1 MSKGGTTSGS
11 TEIPAWLESA
21 AIENINKAKGVSDIG
36 YVPYYGPDVAAF
48 SPMQQQ
54 SMQSTGNAASAFGL
68 APQGFNAMSGL
79 PQQQTFTGGVQ
90 GYSSAPL
97 YNQALDEL
105 YDNAPA
111 QYNALSSQFMDPF
124 SGSSGPRTS
133 YTPTVSNM
141 GGGDN
146 GRSPYGN
153 DANIDHLN
161 RMSANQNNAYDSIYR
176 QNFSGDMTGGETFSG
191 DDGNYYTVG
200 YGDGQVD
207 RGLANSIPPNSGNQL
222 QSSVDAFGN
231 IVQNYIG
238 GGLMGSL
245 YERATGDPMFNSRGV
260 PVTDINTMDRTRP
273 NTRSDGLGAYQYGF
287 DSGTLYDAN
296 EFGGIQGFDG
306 VPDNLGGIQATPATM
321 SGPMETSPYMR
332 GADEFGGLLDYGQ
345 GQVDPG
351 LQEARAMQ
359 DQINA
364 QQQQAQQAAI
374 QEAIVQQQI
383 IEQQKQ
389 AERIKN
395 DEIERERAIRL
406 QIERERQIESN
417 RQAAIAEANTR
428 AALLAQEKAAAA
440 RAAAVQRNSGGGY
453 GGGNGGGNN
462 NSNQGY
468 SGGGGSSSSSLG
480 QGNAKSGFGFG
491 L

>member
-1 MSKGGTTSGS
+1 MSKGGSTTNS

-21 AIENINKAKGVSDIG
+21 AIENINKARGVSDIG
-36 YVPYYGPDVAAF
+36 YVPYYGADVAAF

-79 PQQQTFTGGVQ
+79 PQQQTFAGGVQ

-111 QYNALSSQFMDPF
+111 QYNALNAQFMDPF
-124 SGSSGPRTS
+124 SGSSSQRTS
-133 YTPTVSNM
+133 YTPTVSNINI
-141 GGGDN
+141 GGGGN
-146 GRSPYGN
+146 GNGGGGGGGGGN
-153 DANIDHLN
+153 AIPD
-161 RMSANQNNAYDSIYR
+161 SYDSIYR

-238 GGLMGSL
+238 GGLIGSL
-245 YERATGDPMFNSRGV
+245 YERATGEPMFNSHGV

-273 NTRSDGLGAYQYGF
+273 NTRTDGLGPYQYGF
-287 DSGTLYDAN
+287 DSGTPYDAN
-296 EFGGIQGFDG
+296 EFGGIQS
-306 VPDNLGGIQATPATM
+306 TPATM
-321 SGPMETSPYMR
+321 SGLMETSPYMR

-351 LQEARAMQ
+351 LQQARAMQ

-364 QQQQAQQAAI
+364 QQQKAQQAAI
-374 QEAIVQQQI
+374 QEAIVQQQM
-383 IEQQKQ
+383 IEAQKQ
-389 AERIKN
+389 ADRIANDQVER
-395 DEIERERAIRL
+395 DRAIRL
-406 QIERERQIESN
+406 QQERDRQIESN
-417 RQAAIAEANTR
+417 RQAAIAQANTR

-453 GGGNGGGNN
+453 GGGND

-480 QGNAKSGFGFG
+480 KGNAKSGFGFG

>member
-1 MSKGGTTSGS
+1 MSKGGSTTNS

-21 AIENINKAKGVSDIG
+21 AIENINKARGVSDIG
-36 YVPYYGPDVAAF
+36 YVPYYGADVAAF

-79 PQQQTFTGGVQ
+79 PQQQTFAGGVQ

-105 YDNAPA
+105 YDNAPG
-111 QYNALSSQFMDPF
+111 QYNALNAQFMDPF
-124 SGSSGPRTS
+124 SGSSSQRTS
-133 YTPTVSNM
+133 YTPTVSNINI
-141 GGGDN
+141 GGGGN
-146 GRSPYGN
+146 GNGGGGGGGN
-153 DANIDHLN
+153 AVPD
-161 RMSANQNNAYDSIYR
+161 SYDSIYR

-231 IVQNYIG
+231 IIKSKIDDVYYGI
-238 GGLMGSL
+238 
-245 YERATGDPMFNSRGV
+245 TGDPLFDSNGV

-273 NTRSDGLGAYQYGF
+273 NTRTDGLGPYQYGF
-287 DSGTLYDAN
+287 DSGTPYDAN
-296 EFGGIQGFDG
+296 EFGGIQS
-306 VPDNLGGIQATPATM
+306 TPATM
-321 SGPMETSPYMR
+321 SGLMETLPYMR

-351 LQEARAMQ
+351 LQQARAMQ

-364 QQQQAQQAAI
+364 QQQKAQQAAI
-374 QEAIVQQQI
+374 QEAIVQQQM
-383 IEQQKQ
+383 IEAQKQ
-389 AERIKN
+389 ADRIANDQVER
-395 DEIERERAIRL
+395 DRAIRL
-406 QIERERQIESN
+406 QQERDRQIESN
-417 RQAAIAEANTR
+417 RQAAIAQANTR

-453 GGGNGGGNN
+453 GGGND

-480 QGNAKSGFGFG
+480 KGNAKSGFGFG

>member
-1 MSKGGTTSGS
+1 MY
-11 TEIPAWLESA
+11 I
-21 AIENINKAKGVSDIG
+21 D
-36 YVPYYGPDVAAF
+36 DDF
-48 SPMQQQ
+48 
-54 SMQSTGNAASAFGL
+54 
-68 APQGFNAMSGL
+68 
-79 PQQQTFTGGVQ
+79 GGVQ
-90 GYSSAPL
+90 G
-97 YNQALDEL
+97 
-105 YDNAPA
+105 
-111 QYNALSSQFMDPF
+111 M
-124 SGSSGPRTS
+124 
-133 YTPTVSNM
+133 
-141 GGGDN
+141 
-146 GRSPYGN
+146 
-153 DANIDHLN
+153 
-161 RMSANQNNAYDSIYR
+161 
-176 QNFSGDMTGGETFSG
+176 
-191 DDGNYYTVG
+191 
-200 YGDGQVD
+200 
-207 RGLANSIPPNSGNQL
+207 
-222 QSSVDAFGN
+222 
-231 IVQNYIG
+231 
-238 GGLMGSL
+238 
-245 YERATGDPMFNSRGV
+245 
-260 PVTDINTMDRTRP
+260 
-273 NTRSDGLGAYQYGF
+273 
-287 DSGTLYDAN
+287 
-296 EFGGIQGFDG
+296 DG
-306 VPDNLGGIQATPATM
+306 VPNNLGGIQATPATM

-389 AERIKN
+389 AERIAN

-417 RQAAIAEANTR
+417 RQSAIAEANTR

>member
-238 GGLMGSL
+238 GGLIGSL

-273 NTRSDGLGAYQYGF
+273 FIKSDGLGGMYV
-287 DSGTLYDAN
+287 DDNL
-296 EFGGIQGFDG
+296 GGVQGING
-306 VPDNLGGIQATPATM
+306 VDDNLGGIQATPATM
-321 SGPMETSPYMR
+321 SGPMETLPSMQ
-332 GADEFGGLLDYGQ
+332 GAYVDDNLGGVQGFGGLLDYGQ

-440 RAAAVQRNSGGGY
+440 RAAAVQRSSGGGY

>member
-1 MSKGGTTSGS
+1 MSKGGSTTNS

-21 AIENINKAKGVSDIG
+21 AIENINKARGVSDIG
-36 YVPYYGPDVAAF
+36 YVPYYGADVAAF

-79 PQQQTFTGGVQ
+79 PQQQTFAGGVQ

-111 QYNALSSQFMDPF
+111 QYNALNAQFMDPF
-124 SGSSGPRTS
+124 SGSSSQRTS
-133 YTPTVSNM
+133 YTPTISNINI
-141 GGGDN
+141 GGG
-146 GRSPYGN
+146 GGGGGGGN
-153 DANIDHLN
+153 AVPD
-161 RMSANQNNAYDSIYR
+161 SYDSIYR

-238 GGLMGSL
+238 GGLIGSL
-245 YERATGDPMFNSRGV
+245 YERATGEPMFNSRGV

-273 NTRSDGLGAYQYGF
+273 FIKSDGLGGMYV
-287 DSGTLYDAN
+287 DDNL
-296 EFGGIQGFDG
+296 GGVQGFNG
-306 VPDNLGGIQATPATM
+306 VDDNLGGIQATPATM
-321 SGPMETSPYMR
+321 SGLMETLPYMR

-351 LQEARAMQ
+351 LQQARAMQ

-364 QQQQAQQAAI
+364 QQQKAQQAAI
-374 QEAIVQQQI
+374 QEAIVQQQM
-383 IEQQKQ
+383 IEAQKQ
-389 AERIKN
+389 AERIAN
-395 DEIERERAIRL
+395 DQVERDRAIRL
-406 QIERERQIESN
+406 QQERDRQIESN
-417 RQAAIAEANTR
+417 RQAAIAQANTR

-440 RAAAVQRNSGGGY
+440 RAAAVQRSN
-453 GGGNGGGNN
+453 GGGNGGGND

-480 QGNAKSGFGFG
+480 KGNAKSGFGFG